1 VTDPAKA
8 GFRGGNMARVLI
20 VDDSPT
26 ETYKISSILSKHGYD
41 VITAENG
48 EQGVDVARKELPDV
62 VLMDIVMPGLNGF
75 QATRQLSREP
85 STSHIPVIIVTTK
98 DQDTDRVWGQRQG
111 AKGYL
116 TKPVDGKVLV
126 QTIEGVLKN

>member
-1 VTDPAKA
+1 
-8 GFRGGNMARVLI
+8 MARILI

-26 ETYKISSILSKHGYD
+26 ETHKMSSILDKHGHE

-48 EQGVDVARKELPDV
+48 KEGVAKAKATLPDV

-75 QATRQLSREP
+75 QATRQLSKNE

-98 DQDTDRVWGQRQG
+98 DQETDRLWGARQG

-116 TKPVDGKVLV
+116 TKPVQASTLMNAIADVL
-126 QTIEGVLKN
+126 G